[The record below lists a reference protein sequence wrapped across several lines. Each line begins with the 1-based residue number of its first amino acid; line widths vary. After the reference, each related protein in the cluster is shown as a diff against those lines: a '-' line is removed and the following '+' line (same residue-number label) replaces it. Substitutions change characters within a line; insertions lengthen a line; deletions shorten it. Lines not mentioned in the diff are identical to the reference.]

1 MNPGEENNSKF
12 IAECFLE
19 IENFHQIFRQVLPTS
34 GDVPQIEG
42 IEAAGKTFPLNG
54 VLGGD
59 HIIYI
64 DFNKRYN
71 IEEHVQEALKAGDNC
86 LAAKLSDL
94 RFKAGFLISDVSGHQ
109 ITDALLNAMLH
120 QAFLLGVQ
128 YELKYKG
135 EITTELFEN
144 INTRFY
150 NTSTQFKFITMLY
163 GEISSNGTFRFLSAA
178 HPRPIV
184 FSREFNR
191 IMFTDREITENFPPI
206 GKLPSRKN
214 WENRS
219 WRTPL
224 KFKKDYQV
232 NEITLMGSG
241 DILILYTDGLSEH
254 QKENGESFFPQKL
267 EELLSRVKDLPA
279 TEICTNIHQE
289 MLSFAPPADDISL
302 IVIKKS

>member
-1 MNPGEENNSKF
+1 MNQPDTHFLN
-12 IAECFLE
+12 ECFLE
-19 IENFHQIFRQVLPTS
+19 IENFNRIFKQVIPTS
-34 GDVPQIEG
+34 GEVPELNNID
-42 IEAAGKTFPLNG
+42 ISGKSFPLNG

-71 IEEHVQEALKAGDNC
+71 LDEHIQEALKNGN
-86 LAAKLSDL
+86 LKLSAKLSEL
-94 RFKAGFLISDVSGHQ
+94 RSKAGFLISDVSGHQ
-109 ITDALLNAMLH
+109 ITDALLSAMLH

-128 YELKYKG
+128 YELKNNG

-163 GEISSNGTFRFLSAA
+163 GEIAENGTFRFLSAA

-184 FSREFNR
+184 FSNRYNR
-191 IMFTDREITENFPPI
+191 IMFTGQEITENFPPI

-219 WRTPL
+219 FKNPRQY
-224 KFKKDYQV
+224 KKDYSV
-232 NEITLMGSG
+232 NEITLMGNG

-254 QKENGESFFPQKL
+254 QNENGEYFFPLQL
-267 EELLSRVKDLPA
+267 ESLLARIKEQNAFQICQIIYQEAVKFTA
-279 TEICTNIHQE
+279 
-289 MLSFAPPADDISL
+289 PADDISL
-302 IVIKKS
+302 IVIKKL